1 MSNKGLLTARKAVAE
16 SFSGLP
22 AAFWWLWVA
31 TLINR
36 LAGFVATFL
45 ALYLTQD
52 MGYSASYA
60 GLVVSLYGGG
70 AAVASLVGGALTDII
85 GRRPTILVAQVLT
98 GVSIVALG
106 MSEQPV
112 LIASLAFVVG
122 VVSHASRPAIGAVIA
137 DLVPGQDRSKAYSL
151 NFWAANIGFGVSA
164 AAAGLLARQSYFLL
178 FVCEAVATLLCAV
191 LVFLKVPETRAQP
204 SVGKAADSGSR
215 AGFGMVL
222 KDGPFMC
229 LAGLAFLVVMLFQQ
243 AATTLPITMG
253 QEGNSS
259 ADYGLVLSFNGLL
272 IVILQIPLSRA
283 MKDRKP
289 LQVLTVASLLC
300 GYGFG
305 LTAFADSLALYAA
318 TVAVWTLGEIIFT
331 PIGTQLVADLSPE
344 HARGR
349 YQGVYN
355 LAWASAALATPVMSG
370 FVIDHLGADAI
381 WAACAVIGTA
391 AACGYA
397 LLTRTVGARLS
408 SARTTEADV
417 AEGAEPAHATTSQH
431 EGTEE

>member
-1 MSNKGLLTARKAVAE
+1 MSDKGFQAARRAVAD

-31 TLINR
+31 TLVNR

-52 MGYSASYA
+52 MGYSASFA

-70 AAVASLVGGALTDII
+70 AAAASLVGGALTDRI
-85 GRRPTILVAQVLT
+85 GRRPTILIAQVLT
-98 GVSIVALG
+98 GVCIVALG
-106 MSEQPV
+106 LSEQPV
-112 LIASLAFVVG
+112 LIAVLAFAVG
-122 VVSHASRPAIGAVIA
+122 MVSHASRPAIGAVVA
-137 DLVPGQDRSKAYSL
+137 DVVPSKDRGKAYSL

-164 AAAGLLARQSYFLL
+164 AAAGLLARQNYFLL
-178 FVCEAVATLLCAV
+178 FVSEAVATLLCA
-191 LVFLKVPETRAQP
+191 LLIFWKVPETRSTPQA
-204 SVGKAADSGSR
+204 GEAAADVRRTGY
-215 AGFGMVL
+215 GVVL
-222 KDGPFMC
+222 KDGTFMA
-229 LAGLAFLVVMLFQQ
+229 LAGLAFLVVVLFQQ

-272 IVILQIPLSRA
+272 IVILQIPLSRFV
-283 MKDRKP
+283 KDRKP
-289 LQVLTVASLLC
+289 LQVLAVAALLC

-331 PIGTQLVADLSPE
+331 PIGTQMVADLSPE

-370 FVIDHLGADAI
+370 LIMDHFGADAI
-381 WAACAVIGTA
+381 WAACAVLGTA
-391 AACGYA
+391 AACGYV
-397 LLTRTVGARLS
+397 LLTRTVSTRLA
-408 SARTTEADV
+408 SARAAEAAADD
-417 AEGAEPAHATTSQH
+417 GPEPAHVGPTHH
-431 EGTEE
+431 EGTPE

>member
-1 MSNKGLLTARKAVAE
+1 MSDKRLLAARKAVTD
-16 SFSGLP
+16 SFGGLP

-31 TLINR
+31 TLVNR

-52 MGYSASYA
+52 MGYSASFA

-70 AAVASLVGGALTDII
+70 ATAASLVGGALTDRI
-85 GRRPTILVAQVLT
+85 GRRPTIMIAQVLT
-98 GVSIVALG
+98 GVCIVALG
-106 MSEQPV
+106 LSEQPV
-112 LIASLAFVVG
+112 LIAVLAFAVG
-122 VVSHASRPAIGAVIA
+122 AVSHASRPAIGAVIA
-137 DLVPGQDRSKAYSL
+137 DLVPSKDRGKAYSL

-164 AAAGLLARQSYFLL
+164 AAAGLLARQNYFLL
-178 FVCEAVATLLCAV
+178 FVCEAAATLLCAL
-191 LVFLKVPETRAQP
+191 LVFLKVPETRSTPRP
-204 SVGKAADSGSR
+204 SEAGTDAR
-215 AGFGMVL
+215 PAGFGVVL
-222 KDGPFMC
+222 KDGTFMC

-253 QEGNSS
+253 QEGHSS

-272 IVILQIPLSRA
+272 IVVLQIPLSRFV
-283 MKDRKP
+283 KDRRP
-289 LQVLTVASLLC
+289 LQVLAVAALLC

-305 LTAFADSLALYAA
+305 LTAFAGSLPLYAA

-331 PIGTQLVADLSPE
+331 PIGTHLVADLSPE

-370 FVIDHLGADAI
+370 LVIDHFGADAI
-381 WAACAVIGTA
+381 WTACAVIGTA

-397 LLTRTVGARLS
+397 LLTRTVSTRLAS
-408 SARTTEADV
+408 VRAAEKAAAETTE
-417 AEGAEPAHATTSQH
+417 PAPQA
-431 EGTEE
+431 